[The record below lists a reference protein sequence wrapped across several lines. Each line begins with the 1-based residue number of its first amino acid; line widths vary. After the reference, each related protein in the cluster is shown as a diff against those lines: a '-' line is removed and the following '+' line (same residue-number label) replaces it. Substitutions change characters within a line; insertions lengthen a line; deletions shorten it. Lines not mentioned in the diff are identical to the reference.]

1 MNMKALAFGS
11 IALVALT
18 AGGPARAADMAVKAP
33 PVAAVAPFNW
43 SRCYVGVHAGYGWG
57 RNTNSF
63 GNAIASG
70 PTEAF
75 EFFPAEFGP
84 FNHDTKGHLA
94 GVQAGCNWQFAPQW
108 LVGVEGEFKKSW
120 IKGGFTAPEDFTPPG
135 DPGQFSRFESRNRW
149 DGDLALRL
157 GFVTAGGT
165 WLLYAKA
172 GAAVGDF
179 RYTETHD
186 DFPTTHACPG
196 LAFSGGQFIN
206 GQCSVTVSDTRV
218 GWLVGL
224 GFETVLPWLP
234 LNHWTL
240 KGEWDYIDY
249 GTNNIAYPSAAAAI
263 QSFPVKDTKHL
274 VKVGL
279 NFYFP

>member
-1 MNMKALAFGS
+1 MRALAFGS

-43 SRCYVGVHAGYGWG
+43 SRCYVGAHVGYGWG

-63 GNAIASG
+63 GNAVASG
-70 PTEAF
+70 NSEAF
-75 EFFPAEFGP
+75 EAFPAEFGP
-84 FNHDTKGHLA
+84 FNHDTKGWLA
-94 GVQAGCNWQFAPQW
+94 GVQAGCNYQFASNW
-108 LVGVEGEFKKSW
+108 LVGVEGEIKKSW
-120 IKGGFTAPEDFTPPG
+120 IKGGFTAPEDG
-135 DPGQFSRFESRNRW
+135 CDPGCFSRFASRNRW

-157 GFVTAGGT
+157 GWVSGGT
-165 WLLYAKA
+165 LLYAKA

-196 LAFSGGQFIN
+196 VGTQVIN
-206 GQCSVTVSDTRV
+206 GQCSVGVSDTRV

-224 GFETVLPWLP
+224 GWEQVIPFPLLPPP
-234 LNHWTL
+234 LYPSPLSHWTF
-240 KGEWDYIDY
+240 KVEWDFINY
-249 GTNNIAYPSAAAAI
+249 GTSNISYPSAAAAI
-263 QSFPVKDTKHL
+263 QSFPVKDTKQII
-274 VKVGL
+274 KVGV
-279 NFYFP
+279 NFYI